1 MYRLKDLFSQEERL
15 ALSLEPIGQ
24 GKRIGRFFLDEL
36 AFDWINCQII
46 QNLTC
51 SQVAI
56 FDEIGKLEIFGE
68 GLAVS
73 FRKALDTPDLQIF
86 AAVRIPFIEEVLNSF
101 SIPPKERVEI
111 KYVGYKE

>member
-1 MYRLKDLFSQEERL
+1 MRSGSWKF
-15 ALSLEPIGQ
+15 
-24 GKRIGRFFLDEL
+24 
-36 AFDWINCQII
+36 
-46 QNLTC
+46 
-51 SQVAI
+51 
-56 FDEIGKLEIFGE
+56 FGE

-101 SIPPKERVEI
+101 SIPKERVEI